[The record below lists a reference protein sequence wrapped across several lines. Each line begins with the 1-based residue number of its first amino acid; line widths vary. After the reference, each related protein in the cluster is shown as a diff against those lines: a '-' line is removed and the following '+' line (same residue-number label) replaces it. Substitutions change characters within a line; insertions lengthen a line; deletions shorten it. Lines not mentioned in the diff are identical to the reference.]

1 MCLLFNHETHMSS
14 LFENTL
20 KQINEAAEIMNLD
33 KDIITILSHPK
44 RVLQVSL
51 PVRMDTGEIKVFE
64 GFRVQHND
72 LAGPFK
78 GGIRYHEQVDMEEV
92 KALASWMTMKCAVVG
107 IPLGG
112 GKGGIIVNPK
122 ELSKRELEQLT
133 RRYIDRVQALIGP
146 NKDVPAPD
154 VNTNAQIMAWMVD
167 EYMKLGNL
175 NKKGVVTGKPLE
187 CGGSEGRASA
197 TSQGGMYVLDE
208 IAIEKGIKPEE
219 TKVIIQGF
227 GNAGSHMAQFLSKKG
242 YQICGV
248 SDSRGGIYCNDGID
262 SINMIA
268 CKKDKGSVSECAEA
282 GSNCERCS
290 NEELIEKE
298 CDILVLAALENQVHA
313 DNAENIKADIIIE
326 LANGP
331 VTPEADAIL
340 NKKGVMIVPDIL
352 ANAGGVTVSYF
363 ELVQNEMQYY
373 WTEEKVQRRLKP
385 IMVKAWQ
392 RVDEIQ
398 KKHQCTLRQ
407 AAFISAMTRLK
418 TIMETRGFE

>member
-1 MCLLFNHETHMSS
+1 MS

-20 KQINEAAEIMNLD
+20 KQINQAAEIMDLD

-44 RVLQVSL
+44 RVLQVSM
-51 PVRMDTGEIKVFE
+51 PVRMDSGEIKVFE

-78 GGIRYHEQVDMEEV
+78 GGIRYHQQVDMEEV
-92 KALASWMTMKCAVVG
+92 KALAAWMTMKCAVVG

-154 VNTNAQIMAWMVD
+154 VNTNGQIMAWMVD

-187 CGGSEGRASA
+187 CGGSEGRDSA
-197 TSQGGMYVLDE
+197 TSQGGVYVLE
-208 IAIEKGIKPEE
+208 ELAVEKGIKPEE
-219 TKVIIQGF
+219 TRVVIQGF
-227 GNAGSHMAQFLSKKG
+227 GNAGSHMARLLTEKG
-242 YQICGV
+242 YKVCGV
-248 SDSRGGIYCNDGID
+248 SDSRGGIYCADGID
-262 SINMIA
+262 SMEMIS
-268 CKKDKGSVSECAEA
+268 CKRDKGSVTECESA
-282 GSNCERCS
+282 GKTCEVCT
-290 NEELIEKE
+290 NEELIEKD
-298 CDILVLAALENQVHA
+298 CDILVLAALENQVHK
-313 DNAENIKADIIIE
+313 DNADQIKAKYIIE

-331 VTPEADAIL
+331 ITPEADQIL
-340 NKKGVMIVPDIL
+340 NDKGIIVVPDIL

-392 RVDEIQ
+392 RVYEIS
-398 KKHQCTLRQ
+398 KKYNCTFRQ

-418 TIMETRGFE
+418 AIMETRGFE

>member
-1 MCLLFNHETHMSS
+1 MS

-44 RVLQVSL
+44 RVLQVSM
-51 PVRMDTGEIKVFE
+51 PVRMDSGEIKVFE

-78 GGIRYHEQVDMEEV
+78 GGIRYHEQVDMGEV
-92 KALASWMTMKCAVVG
+92 KALAAWMTMKCSVVG

-133 RRYIDRVQALIGP
+133 RRYIDRIQAFIGP

-154 VNTNAQIMAWMVD
+154 VNTNGQIMAWMVD

-175 NKKGVVTGKPLE
+175 NKKGVVTGKPIE
-187 CGGSEGRASA
+187 CGGSEGRNTA
-197 TSQGGMYVLDE
+197 TAQGGVYVVDE
-208 IAIEKGIKPEE
+208 IAAENGIVPEE
-219 TKVIIQGF
+219 TKVVIQGF
-227 GNAGSHMAQFLSKKG
+227 GNAGSYMAKLLGEKG
-242 YQICGV
+242 YRICGV
-248 SDSRGGIYCNDGID
+248 SDSHGGVYCSEGLDPEKMMD
-262 SINMIA
+262 
-268 CKKDKGSVSECAEA
+268 CKGEKGAVTECSAVGA
-282 GSNCERCS
+282 NCEKCT
-290 NEELIEKE
+290 NEELIEKD
-298 CDILVLAALENQVHA
+298 CDLLVLAALENQVHV
-313 DNAENIKADIIIE
+313 DNANNIKAKYIIE

-331 VTPEADAIL
+331 ITPEADKIL
-340 NKKGVMIVPDIL
+340 NEKGITIVPDIL

-363 ELVQNEMQYY
+363 ELVQNEAQYY
-373 WTEEKVQRRLKP
+373 WSEEKVQRRLKP

-392 RVDEIQ
+392 RVYELS
-398 KKHQCTLRQ
+398 KKYNCTLRQ

>member
-1 MCLLFNHETHMSS
+1 MS

-44 RVLQVSL
+44 RVLQVSM
-51 PVRMDTGEIKVFE
+51 PVRMDSGEIKVFE

-78 GGIRYHEQVDMEEV
+78 GGIRYHEKVDMEEV
-92 KALASWMTMKCAVVG
+92 KALAAWMTMKCAVVG

-133 RRYIDRVQALIGP
+133 RRYIDRIQALIGP
-146 NKDVPAPD
+146 DKDVPAPD
-154 VNTNAQIMAWMVD
+154 VNTNGQIMAWMAD

-187 CGGSEGRASA
+187 CGGSEGRDSA

-208 IAIEKGIKPEE
+208 IAVEKGIKPEE
-219 TKVIIQGF
+219 TRVIIQGF
-227 GNAGSHMAQFLSKKG
+227 GNAGSHMARLLHEKG
-242 YQICGV
+242 YKVCGV
-248 SDSRGGIYCNDGID
+248 SDSRGGMYCKDGVD
-262 SINMIA
+262 PMQMIS
-268 CKKDKGSVSECAEA
+268 CKKEKGTVTECSTA
-282 GSNCERCS
+282 GESCERCT

-298 CDILVLAALENQVHA
+298 CDILVLAAFENQVHK
-313 DNAENIKADIIIE
+313 DNANNIKAKIIIE

-331 VTPEADAIL
+331 VTPEADKIL
-340 NKKGVMIVPDIL
+340 NEKGVMIVPDIL

-363 ELVQNEMQYY
+363 ELVQNEAQYY
-373 WTEEKVQRRLKP
+373 WDVDKVQRRLKP

-392 RVDEIQ
+392 RVYEIS
-398 KKHQCTLRQ
+398 KKYNCTLRQ